1 MSKFAES
8 IFAFKA
14 KSLQKVED
22 ARVKSIS
29 SLFLSIIMDSAVDT
43 GNFTANWKTSQN
55 QPDLTYS
62 IWGNRKQDNPQ
73 PMRDVFKEQASAIA
87 YAGVLSNIGDG
98 YGKDTVTYLS
108 NSVIGYDEDAKFY
121 GGKIEYGY
129 PYYAWD
135 EKTKKAP
142 PSKNVLESGYSKHSP
157 KGMVRI
163 NVANFVETLK
173 EAIYEL

>member
-8 IFAFKA
+8 IFEFKA

-62 IWGNRKQDNPQ
+62 IWGNRQQDNPQ

-98 YGKDTVTYLS
+98 YGKDTVTYMS
-108 NSVIGYDEDAKFY
+108 NSVVGYGDDPEFY
-121 GGKIEYGY
+121 GGVMEYGQ
-129 PYYAWD
+129 WVG
-135 EKTKKAP
+135 
-142 PSKNVLESGYSKHSP
+142 PSKNVLPSGYSKHSP

-163 NVANFVETLK
+163 NVANFGETLK
-173 EAIYEL
+173 EAIHEL